1 MPGRP
6 ARHTRPTAAL
16 VPALALALAL
26 AGGSGCRADPAEDDA
41 PAATA
46 PGSASPSESAAPPA
60 GPAADP
66 AVRTRTRTGSV
77 TGRIPKAQRKVVVHR
92 VSGVVDEW
100 LEAAYVGGTYPRT
113 TFRRS
118 WPGFTTGA
126 TRTARGDRDL
136 MSNADLGDRIDG
148 VTVKRREITVDLLAV
163 AGTARAAT
171 ARVHLTFTTSGTARK
186 VTVTGRLFLTRKAG
200 RWRVFGYDVAKA
212 RA

>member
-6 ARHTRPTAAL
+6 PRLTRPTAA
-16 VPALALALAL
+16 VALALTLAVGAVG
-26 AGGSGCRADPAEDDA
+26 AGCSADPADDGSRSATAPTSSSPSEPPAA
-41 PAATA
+41 PAA
-46 PGSASPSESAAPPA
+46 
-60 GPAADP
+60 P

-77 TGRIPKAQRKVVVHR
+77 TGRIPKAQRTVVVHR

-113 TFRRS
+113 TFKQS

-148 VTVKRREITVDLLAV
+148 VTVTKREITVDLLAV

-171 ARVHLTFTTSGTARK
+171 ARVHLRFKTSGTQRK
-186 VTVTGRLFLTRKAG
+186 VTVTGRLFLTRKNA

-212 RA
+212 RV

>member
-6 ARHTRPTAAL
+6 PRLTRPTAA
-16 VPALALALAL
+16 VALALTLAL
-26 AGGSGCRADPAEDDA
+26 GSGCSADPADETA
-41 PAATA
+41 PAATE
-46 PGSASPSESAAPPA
+46 PTSSSPSASPAEPA
-60 GPAADP
+60 VPV
-66 AVRTRTRTGSV
+66 VRTRTRTGSV
-77 TGRIPKAQRKVVVHR
+77 TGRIPKDTRKVVVHR

-113 TFRRS
+113 TFGRS

-136 MSNADLGDRIDG
+136 MSNADLGERIDG
-148 VTVKRREITVDLLAV
+148 VTVKRRAITVDLLAV

-171 ARVHLTFTTSGTARK
+171 ARVHLTFTTSGTERK
-186 VTVTGRLFLTRKAG
+186 VTVTGRLFLTRKNA

-212 RA
+212 RV